1 MTWPQEFPAFIAVV
15 IGLGA
20 MAIAINAIITLYKSL
35 KPKDIERLD
44 AELRTLRDRLGDA
57 ERSLARIDTDAIAAR
72 FDRLEGKFD
81 ELTAILLKSLASR
94 GV

>member
-1 MTWPQEFPAFIAVV
+1 MIPNWPQEFPAFIAVV
-15 IGLGA
+15 LGLGA
-20 MAIAINAIITLYKSL
+20 MAIAANAMLTLFRNL

-44 AELRTLRDRLGDA
+44 AELKSLRDRLGEA

-81 ELTAILLKSLASR
+81 ELTAVLLKSLASR
-94 GV
+94 